1 LLCGKVIRERPLL
14 RGRLNSKHLFNMA
27 LESILKLPLYV
38 WLSLFFA
45 IPIVTLLR
53 DVWLWLRMPPGPT
66 PLPFIGNKL
75 QLPKSKPWIQ
85 FQEWSKVYGPIFTI
99 WIGRK
104 PTIVISDPVIAVEL
118 MEKRST
124 KYSSRPRMVAMGEI
138 LWDGASILVQPY
150 GKEWSIRRKLLH
162 QALTPKAL
170 RLYKPVQTAEAS
182 RLCSQLLETPA
193 NWEKLLERFTSS
205 IVFSVAYG
213 HRIDSLNA
221 EVIHQR
227 FQFMH
232 TAASLNVPGKYQVES
247 FPILKHVPDIL
258 APWKAEI
265 KAHGRREA
273 AANMSLVDVV
283 RNDMARA
290 KTRGDQVPDSL
301 CKLLLEMKETEHIP
315 LSDRDFS
322 YIPASLF
329 GAGSDTTA
337 STLCTAFLALV
348 THPETLQAAHAELDS
363 VVGPTRSPTFDDEKS
378 LPYLTALVKEVLRWR
393 PVAVLGG
400 TPHAST
406 EDDTYEGYYIPS
418 GTTVLGN
425 SWAINLNEEYYP
437 NPHRFDPTRFLSNDK
452 APTGKN
458 HPAKAGHSSFGWGRR
473 ICPGAGLAENS
484 LVIALAKILWAFDIV
499 PRKGEMYD
507 TFAYTEGFNIRP
519 QKFVCEINVRSEA
532 HRLVLEQDL
541 KSAEEVLERFSPFG
555 E

>member
-1 LLCGKVIRERPLL
+1 
-14 RGRLNSKHLFNMA
+14 MA
-27 LESILKLPLYV
+27 LEWILKLPPYIWV
-38 WLSLFFA
+38 SLIFT
-45 IPIVTLLR
+45 IPLAALLR

-85 FQEWSKVYGPIFTI
+85 FQEWSKTYGPIFTI

-104 PTIVISDPVIAVEL
+104 PTIVISDPFIAVDL

-150 GKEWSIRRKLLH
+150 GKEWSVRRKLLH

-182 RLCSQLLETPA
+182 RLCSQLLENPT

-221 EVIHQR
+221 EVIHKR

-232 TAASLNVPGKYQVES
+232 VAASLNVPGKYQVES
-247 FPILKHVPDIL
+247 FPILKHVPDVL

-265 KAHGRREA
+265 KAHGREEA
-273 AANMSLVDVV
+273 AANMALVDVV

-290 KTRGDQVPDSL
+290 KTRGDDIPDSL

-348 THPETLQAAHAELDS
+348 TH
-363 VVGPTRSPTFDDEKS
+363 
-378 LPYLTALVKEVLRWR
+378 LR
-393 PVAVLGG
+393 
-400 TPHAST
+400 
-406 EDDTYEGYYIPS
+406 
-418 GTTVLGN
+418 
-425 SWAINLNEEYYP
+425 
-437 NPHRFDPTRFLSNDK
+437 
-452 APTGKN
+452 
-458 HPAKAGHSSFGWGRR
+458 
-473 ICPGAGLAENS
+473 
-484 LVIALAKILWAFDIV
+484 
-499 PRKGEMYD
+499 
-507 TFAYTEGFNIRP
+507 
-519 QKFVCEINVRSEA
+519 
-532 HRLVLEQDL
+532 
-541 KSAEEVLERFSPFG
+541 
-555 E
+555 

>member
-1 LLCGKVIRERPLL
+1 
-14 RGRLNSKHLFNMA
+14 MA

-193 NWEKLLERFTSS
+193 NWEKLLERFTTS

-406 EDDTYEGYYIPS
+406 EDDTYEGHYIPS

-437 NPHRFDPTRFLSNDK
+437 NPHRFDPTRFLRSDESK
-452 APTGKN
+452 HKS

-499 PRKGEMYD
+499 LRKGEVYD

-519 QKFVCEINVRSEA
+519 QKFVCEISVRSEA

-541 KSAEEVLERFSPFG
+541 KSAEEVLKRFSPFG